1 MLPLKKIYILN
12 LILLSILFVSAAAKA
27 LAQPSITFGKNAPNI
42 VRITK
47 DTLVLIKG
55 STYAFTVDTP
65 EDQGLV
71 STAVDVKQLIMQIA
85 PANGSIQEYT
95 VTDKSGT
102 AKTEGE
108 IISGDHLIVASK
120 GGSATK
126 AYIISVHQMALSG
139 SLVIAQPIIT
149 ANSTH
154 NLTLYYTAGQRSP
167 DVSVKVYLPAGIN
180 TTIENTTVN
189 VIGRGDVKLS
199 GLATQSIGRVGVGY
213 PYKKVGDAS
222 IIKLKDGG
230 SVITFN
236 HLDLR
241 PANGPDL
248 KIEISGVN
256 YKTAG
261 NYLFRAMYTTSK
273 PEILTSPGTGNETA
287 ALTVTQTISDF
298 ERVVTKDLQYKE
310 TADTYTKAIFK
321 WGSGTSSSSV
331 QLMQSL
337 DKGKT
342 WSISPATFDLKTS
355 IAAVTGLK
363 PDKYYQFRLN
373 VKDGINKG
381 LSNIA
386 SMYTGKVDVKTFG
399 ATSNG
404 TDDNTDAINNAIE
417 QLNQTGGGT
426 LLFTK
431 GVYPVRTIHLLSNVY
446 LYLDKDATIKA
457 MKGGDAPETT
467 WFSDKKYRSGLS
479 PTDMGPYADP
489 ENYMTKQD
497 VGHHYFHN
505 SMFFGER
512 LDNVKII
519 GCGRITGDGNLVN
532 GDNVMKNTPDNR
544 SDKMFTLKLCT
555 NVEIGGIWHKQDL
568 WYDEAKDEPYYMGDK
583 GAKIEDLDHMLKIDR
598 SGHFA
603 LLATGTDNLNMH
615 DTYFGK
621 YSQSNVRDIYDFME
635 CNNVTVTNVFS
646 RVSSDDVV
654 KPGSDC
660 SLGFTRPA
668 SNYIVRNIIG
678 DTNCNLIQIGSETV
692 DDITDV
698 YVDNIYVLGA
708 NKAGFSIS
716 ANDGSHVKNV
726 FLNSGRTGTIHSR
739 SKMYRATTPFFIS
752 ISNRGRVIGAQA
764 GKYEFTENG
773 KPHNELLIKNVDIG
787 EVENISLNAIDV
799 YEMYGGSSYNGTRW
813 KPFEAQRRASP
824 IIAGYKLPDNA
835 DVKGGLDFKLPN
847 GKHTGYVNGVS
858 FNDVNILV
866 KGGNPASD
874 TLNTTNELGVGQY
887 NAADLKIQPSYA
899 LWARHVKGLSVQN
912 STFNYEKRDSRYAI
926 FLDDSPGAKLSG
938 IKLVRPLDNHVL
950 IKLKNSPGLLMQD
963 VTYFNDVWGK
973 EPAKLL
979 KVE

>member
-1 MLPLKKIYILN
+1 MLICSLCI
-12 LILLSILFVSAAAKA
+12 SAWAKA
-27 LAQPSITFGKNAPNI
+27 AVQQTPGTSITFGKNAPNI
-42 VRITK
+42 ARITK

-55 STYAFTVDTP
+55 STYLFTVDTP
-65 EDQGLV
+65 EEQGLV
-71 STAVDVKQLIMQIA
+71 STGVDVKQLMAQIA
-85 PANGSIQEYT
+85 PADGSVQKYT
-95 VTDKSGT
+95 VTDKNGT
-102 AKTEGE
+102 AKTAGE
-108 IISGDHLIVASK
+108 VSSGDHLVVTAQSK
-120 GGSATK
+120 QAAKT
-126 AYIISVHQMALSG
+126 YIISVQQMALSG
-139 SLVIAQPIIT
+139 QLKIAQPTIT
-149 ANSTH
+149 LNTIHS
-154 NLTLYYTAGQRSP
+154 LTLYYTAGQRSP
-167 DVSVKVYLPAGIN
+167 DASVKIYLPAGIN
-180 TTIENTTVN
+180 ATMDNTTVN
-189 VIGRGDVKLS
+189 IIGRGDVKLS
-199 GLATQSIGRVGVGY
+199 GLSKQSIGRVGAGY
-213 PYKKVGDAS
+213 PYKKVGDVSVA
-222 IIKLKDGG
+222 KLNDGS

-248 KIEISGVN
+248 KIEVAGVS
-256 YKTAG
+256 YKTVG
-261 NYLFRAMYTTSK
+261 KYLFRAIYTTSK
-273 PEILTSPGTGNETA
+273 PGVLTSPGTGNETA
-287 ALTVTQTISDF
+287 GLTVPQAVSDL
-298 ERVVTKDLQYKE
+298 ERVVSKDLQYKE
-310 TADTYTKAIFK
+310 TSDTYTKATFK
-321 WGSGTSSSSV
+321 WGSGLAANSML
-331 QLMQSL
+331 LMQSA

-342 WSISPATFDLKTS
+342 WLVAAATFDLKSAT
-355 IAAVTGLK
+355 AVVTGLK

-373 VKDGINKG
+373 IKNGAYKG
-381 LSNIA
+381 PSNIVA
-386 SMYTGKVDVKTFG
+386 MYTGKVDVKTFG
-399 ATSNG
+399 ATGNG
-404 TDDNTDAINNAIE
+404 TDDNTDAINRAIE
-417 QLNQTGGGT
+417 QLNETGGGT

-457 MKGGDAPETT
+457 LKGGDAPETT

-497 VGHHYFHN
+497 VGHHYFRN
-505 SMFFGER
+505 AMFFGER

-532 GDNVMKNTPDNR
+532 GDNVMKNAPDNR

-555 NVEIGGIWHKQDL
+555 NVEIGGIYHKQDL

-583 GAKIEDLDHMLKIDR
+583 GVKEDDLDHMLKIDR

-603 LLATGTDNLNMH
+603 LLATGTDNINVH

-621 YSQSNVRDIYDFME
+621 YSQSNVRDIYDFMQ
-635 CNNVTVTNVFS
+635 CNNVRVTNVFS

-668 SNYIVRNIIG
+668 SNYMVRNIIG

-716 ANDGSHVKNV
+716 ANDGAHVKNV
-726 FLNSGRTGTIHSR
+726 FLNSGRTGIIHSR

-799 YEMYGGSSYNGTRW
+799 YEVYGGSSYNGTRW
-813 KPFEAQRRASP
+813 KPYEAQRRASP

-866 KGGNPASD
+866 KGGNAAAD

-887 NAADLKIQPSYA
+887 NAADLKVQPSYA
-899 LWARHVKGLSVQN
+899 IWARHVKGLNVQN

-926 FLDDSPGAKLSG
+926 FLDDAPGANLSG
-938 IKLVRPLDNHVL
+938 IKMVRPQNNPVL
-950 IKLKNSPGLLMQD
+950 IKLKNSPGISVQD
-963 VTYFNDVWGK
+963 VIYFNDVWGK